1 MLFEAIVHDLSW
13 DGRSVLKTKE
23 GKVYFAFGGI
33 PGEKVLAE
41 ELSFHS
47 TFGRAR
53 INRIL
58 KTSSDRR
65 KAPCV
70 YHGEEA
76 TQCGGC
82 PWMMMNYS
90 SQVNWKKK
98 KFQELLRTE
107 NLWQED
113 VKIFEA
119 PNELGYRRRAYV
131 KKAGAKLGFLSADS
145 HAFVPVEKC
154 LVLSPNLQEKFDNL
168 KASLPEPKRNP
179 PMEEIFINEN
189 SSLENL
195 VESKEA
201 SFEQVNEA
209 QNETLKQRL
218 NLIIEKFPDSQSV
231 LELFAG
237 SGNLTQE
244 LLAKNPSELHLM
256 ESDAKA
262 CEKLKELCPSAK
274 VYAKDLFEADTLD
287 RVKRLMTEV
296 RVLLLDPPREGF
308 DLLKSW
314 VEALPKLEKI
324 IYISCSPE
332 TWARDVKSLAASK
345 WKVEN
350 VEILDMFPQTPHVEI
365 ISCLTR

>member
-41 ELSFHS
+41 ELSFQS

-53 INRIL
+53 INRVL
-58 KTSSDRR
+58 KNSSDRR
-65 KAPCV
+65 KAPCP

-90 SQVNWKKK
+90 AQVSWKKK
-98 KFQELLRTE
+98 KFQELLEAE
-107 NLWQED
+107 NLWKNE

-119 PNELGYRRRAYV
+119 PNELAYRRRAYV

-145 HAFVPVEKC
+145 HAFVPVDQC
-154 LVLSPNLQEKFDNL
+154 LVLSTKLQETFDKL
-168 KASLPEPKRNP
+168 KISLPEPKRNP
-179 PMEEIFINEN
+179 PMEELFINEN
-189 SSLENL
+189 SELEGL
-195 VESKEA
+195 MDSKEV

-209 QNETLKQRL
+209 QNEVLKQRL
-218 NLIIEKFPDSQSV
+218 NKILESVSNFSSV

-237 SGNLTQE
+237 SGNLTKE
-244 LLAKNPSELHLM
+244 LLKKNPTELHLM
-256 ESDAKA
+256 ESDARA

-274 VYAKDLFEADTLD
+274 VYAKDLFDADTLD
-287 RVKRLMTEV
+287 RVKRLMAEV

-308 DLLKSW
+308 DLLKLW
-314 VEALPKLEKI
+314 VESLPKLEKI

-332 TWARDVKSLAASK
+332 TWARDVKSLLALN
-345 WKVEN
+345 WTVEN
-350 VEILDMFPQTPHVEI
+350 VEILDMFPQTPHIEI
-365 ISCLTR
+365 ISSLSQ